1 MTFCVAPP
9 VAKLVPKFLSAQL
22 GNGPLGLF
30 TGPADAC
37 ARDVFRVSKG
47 SWTATLQAAL
57 LIHLFKISFYIFDI
71 YRRIFFLKSET
82 NPMPQ
87 P

>member
-1 MTFCVAPP
+1 M
-9 VAKLVPKFLSAQL
+9 
-22 GNGPLGLF
+22 GLF
-30 TGPADAC
+30 TGPADPC
-37 ARDVFRVSKG
+37 ARDVFRVSER

-57 LIHLFKISFYIFDI
+57 LIYLFKICSYIFDI
-71 YRRIFFLKSET
+71 SRQIVFLKSET